1 MIALGVSVRSD
12 ECIDLPLISTPL
24 FQVDVTEGVRFV
36 LGGTVFL
43 DPMRL
48 LSPSRTGDNVFF
60 NFCVGDDD
68 DDDNDDD
75 DDDDEEEEEDDDDEE
90 EDVATVSDANSEGDT
105 DCFSG
110 ISSHFL
116 CSKFSSM
123 ERWRLP

>member
-1 MIALGVSVRSD
+1 MIALGVSVRSA

-75 DDDDEEEEEDDDDEE
+75 DDEEEEDDDDEE